1 MVITLNNIHIFII
14 LMLAL
19 VCASCLGKYI
29 TEGFNS
35 NSNTDSYSDKYD
47 MLNRSTIANS
57 KSTKAKVTPSKDL
70 DDSADNIIN
79 LGYSPNVETPLGVPA
94 SQIPPGQNDMYVL
107 KSEVIPPVCPAC
119 PEVVLSE
126 ETVRAIGKK
135 CPPCPPCARCP
146 EPSFE
151 CKKVPNY
158 SSVMNGTNDM
168 VPKPLMAEFVTF
180 GR

>member
-47 MLNRSTIANS
+47 MLNRNTIANS

-79 LGYSPNVETPLGVPA
+79 LGY
-94 SQIPPGQNDMYVL
+94 
-107 KSEVIPPVCPAC
+107 
-119 PEVVLSE
+119 
-126 ETVRAIGKK
+126 
-135 CPPCPPCARCP
+135 
-146 EPSFE
+146 
-151 CKKVPNY
+151 
-158 SSVMNGTNDM
+158 
-168 VPKPLMAEFVTF
+168 
-180 GR
+180 